1 MLKLFRALLICSG
14 LLLSPLVSA
23 DQTSPKLDGLFDKLL
38 DEGTSRTVAHDVIS
52 EIWQTWLDSDNPEA
66 QKLMRNGIRMMNA
79 FALDQAADT
88 FTELIELEPEFAEAW
103 NKRATVYY
111 MMGRFDESTAD
122 VAETIRLEPRHF
134 GALSGQ
140 GLIYL
145 QTDKKEAALSW
156 FKRALAV
163 NPFMDNIR
171 LSIEELEAEIGGKV
185 I

>member
-1 MLKLFRALLICSG
+1 MTK
-14 LLLSPLVSA
+14 LLLSLLAMFLIALPQGYA
-23 DQTSPKLDGLFDKLL
+23 DQNDKELDALFDTLSNN
-38 DEGTSRTVAHDVIS
+38 DTTPSQARVVTS
-52 EIWQTWLDSDNPEA
+52 EIWRQWLRTDNREA
-66 QKLMRNGIRMMNA
+66 QKLMSLGIDMMNQY
-79 FALDQAADT
+79 ALDEAIKV
-88 FTELIELEPEFAEAW
+88 FTAIIEMEPDFAEAW

-111 MMGRFDESTAD
+111 MMGEYDLSTAD

-145 QTDKKEAALSW
+145 RTNRREAAVEW
-156 FKRALAV
+156 FKRALSV

-171 LSIEELEAEIGGKV
+171 SSVEQLERELKANV

>member
-1 MLKLFRALLICSG
+1 MTK
-14 LLLSPLVSA
+14 LLLSLLVMFLLALPVGHA
-23 DQTSPKLDGLFDKLL
+23 DQNDKELDALFDTLVNT
-38 DEGTSRTVAHDVIS
+38 DTTPSQARVVTS
-52 EIWQTWLDSDNPEA
+52 EIWRQWLRTDNQEA
-66 QKLMRNGIRMMNA
+66 QKLMDLGIDMMNQY
-79 FALDQAADT
+79 ALDEAVKVFSA
-88 FTELIELEPEFAEAW
+88 IIAMEPGYAEAW

-111 MMGRFDESTAD
+111 MMGEYDLSTAD

-145 QTDKKEAALSW
+145 RTNRREAAVEW
-156 FKRALAV
+156 FKRALSV

-171 LSIEELEAEIGGKV
+171 SSVEQLERELKANV